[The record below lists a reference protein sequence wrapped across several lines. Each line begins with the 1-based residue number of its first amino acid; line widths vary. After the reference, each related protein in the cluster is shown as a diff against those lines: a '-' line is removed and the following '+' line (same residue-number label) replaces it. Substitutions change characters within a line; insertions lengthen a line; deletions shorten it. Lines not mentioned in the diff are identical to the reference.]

1 VTVVTGTVVVL
12 NDTVSAVVV
21 LIIRVVSFILNVNV
35 PAFTIVVVD
44 ITWPG
49 IFAQEVNKTDKA
61 EKEISIQRLIFKE
74 RYFFI
79 TGEIKKVLKLY

>member
-1 VTVVTGTVVVL
+1 
-12 NDTVSAVVV
+12 
-21 LIIRVVSFILNVNV
+21 
-35 PAFTIVVVD
+35 VVD